1 MRIEPYGE
9 AAVLV
14 VLADDV
20 DLASARRA
28 RRLAA
33 AVTAMA
39 PGIAGWGAPVQGIAS
54 VLVPFDPLSVSVDD
68 VTARLEPLVAALPA
82 DPAADD
88 DARLMDIPVRYGGE
102 DGPDIDDVA
111 ELTGLSTTDI
121 VERHAGAVLE
131 VLMLGFA
138 PGFPYLGV
146 MDPALTVP
154 RRATPRPRVAAGSV
168 GLAGRMTGI
177 YPADLP
183 GGWRIIGR
191 TDLRLFDPAADAA
204 GPPATRRSRAV
215 RTGRAAMSDRDVLEV
230 VDGGLLTTVQDRGR
244 PGWAGAGVPH
254 GGACDPWSLAVAN
267 VGCGNSPDLPA
278 LELTLIPPT
287 LRVVRDAVLSLAGA
301 DLGIRHRR
309 ATLERPFLPGSAIHV
324 VADDLLVPGS
334 PSGSGARAYLAV
346 AGGIDVPR
354 VLGSMSTALA
364 AGFGGFDGRALR
376 AGDRLAA
383 APAAPGARHAAPH
396 DVPPIVDD
404 ASSPLVE
411 ADPRAARAA
420 PRQTRRGHPARVPRE
435 PVAGRDRQ

>member
-1 MRIEPYGE
+1 MTVRIEPYGE

-39 PGIAGWGAPVQGIAS
+39 PGIAGWGVPVQGIAS
-54 VLVPFDPLSVSVDD
+54 VLVPFDPLSVSVDG
-68 VTARLEPLVAALPA
+68 VTARLKPLVAALPA

-111 ELTGLSTTDI
+111 ELIGLSTTDI

-191 TDLRLFDPAADAA
+191 TDLRLFDPAAD
-204 GPPATRRSRAV
+204 PPA
-215 RTGRAAMSDRDVLEV
+215 
-230 VDGGLLTTVQDRGR
+230 LLR
-244 PGWAGAGVPH
+244 PGDLVRFVP
-254 GGACDPWSLAVAN
+254 V
-267 VGCGNSPDLPA
+267 
-278 LELTLIPPT
+278 
-287 LRVVRDAVLSLAGA
+287 
-301 DLGIRHRR
+301 
-309 ATLERPFLPGSAIHV
+309 
-324 VADDLLVPGS
+324 
-334 PSGSGARAYLAV
+334 
-346 AGGIDVPR
+346 
-354 VLGSMSTALA
+354 
-364 AGFGGFDGRALR
+364 
-376 AGDRLAA
+376 
-383 APAAPGARHAAPH
+383 
-396 DVPPIVDD
+396 
-404 ASSPLVE
+404 
-411 ADPRAARAA
+411 A
-420 PRQTRRGHPARVPRE
+420 PR
-435 PVAGRDRQ
+435 